1 MVLFTAAG
9 PGPLPH
15 VPGAPASGVKG
26 SIVKTRLRALART
39 LAALALLAAAHPSL
53 AAEGAKAA
61 AEVAGSKELS
71 AALLAILAAS
81 PIDTARAGIYVADVE
96 SGQPVFARE
105 PDALLN
111 PASNVKLVT
120 TAAALARLGPD
131 FRFDTE
137 LYVDPGPGTEAART
151 LYVKGKGDPS
161 LVTERLWAIA
171 GDLYHLGIRRVGDV
185 VVDESY
191 FDGEHQGPGF
201 DQETGDKSYLAPAG
215 AASLNWNTVA
225 VHVGPGDR
233 RGGKARVE
241 LEPASDLFEVEVRAT
256 TVAPGAR
263 RRLVVSSTAHGARQ
277 RIVVDGRIPLG
288 SRLQTV
294 WRRIDDPGLYL
305 GQTLRR
311 LLELRGVK
319 FAGRVRVG
327 TVPAGARLVHVAQSE
342 ALGEIVRRL
351 NKTSN
356 NFVAEQLLKT
366 LGAQVKGVPGTWP
379 KGVEA
384 VEEFLAEVGVP
395 RGAYVMKNG
404 SGLNDTNRFSA
415 RQLVTLL
422 RAMWARFPLHA
433 EYLASLPV
441 AGRDG
446 TIRWRME
453 GSDAVGRLRA
463 KTGTLENVTSL
474 SGYVENAAHRTLAFA
489 ILVNDFSGRASG
501 AVRAVDGLGVA
512 LAASGGAPGTLGAA
526 VALAK
531 GAPPEAAPAPTTEL
545 AAQAKTYYAMGR
557 AADRRNVP
565 FFRNAL
571 RTEKDPALRL
581 AVGECLYLS
590 DPDSDT
596 ARRTFLEATP
606 QDPQAIARL
615 FSAAGAGADEADLPV
630 LPSLGDLAADGSADA
645 LARLVELAPA
655 GALDGALARAIADV
669 LADVAASVPDE
680 LVAALRGASPAA
692 QEAAV
697 GALGAGIA
705 RSDERDHPFPAA
717 LRAMA
722 GRQDDLAAFA
732 KALEPRLTTAIS
744 AANAT
749 RSAPTLV
756 PASGTVP
763 ARAPQ

>member
-1 MVLFTAAG
+1 
-9 PGPLPH
+9 
-15 VPGAPASGVKG
+15 
-26 SIVKTRLRALART
+26 
-39 LAALALLAAAHPSL
+39 
-53 AAEGAKAA
+53 
-61 AEVAGSKELS
+61 
-71 AALLAILAAS
+71 
-81 PIDTARAGIYVADVE
+81 
-96 SGQPVFARE
+96 
-105 PDALLN
+105 
-111 PASNVKLVT
+111 
-120 TAAALARLGPD
+120 
-131 FRFDTE
+131 
-137 LYVDPGPGTEAART
+137 
-151 LYVKGKGDPS
+151 
-161 LVTERLWAIA
+161 
-171 GDLYHLGIRRVGDV
+171 
-185 VVDESY
+185 
-191 FDGEHQGPGF
+191 
-201 DQETGDKSYLAPAG
+201 
-215 AASLNWNTVA
+215 
-225 VHVGPGDR
+225 
-233 RGGKARVE
+233 
-241 LEPASDLFEVEVRAT
+241 
-256 TVAPGAR
+256 
-263 RRLVVSSTAHGARQ
+263 
-277 RIVVDGRIPLG
+277 
-288 SRLQTV
+288 
-294 WRRIDDPGLYL
+294 
-305 GQTLRR
+305 
-311 LLELRGVK
+311 
-319 FAGRVRVG
+319 
-327 TVPAGARLVHVAQSE
+327 
-342 ALGEIVRRL
+342 
-351 NKTSN
+351 
-356 NFVAEQLLKT
+356 
-366 LGAQVKGVPGTWP
+366 
-379 KGVEA
+379 
-384 VEEFLAEVGVP
+384 
-395 RGAYVMKNG
+395 
-404 SGLNDTNRFSA
+404 
-415 RQLVTLL
+415 
-422 RAMWARFPLHA
+422 MWARFPLHA

-501 AVRAVDGLGVA
+501 AVRAVDGLGAA

-565 FFRNAL
+565 FFRSAL

-645 LARLVELAPA
+645 LARLVELSPA

-717 LRAMA
+717 LRAMT